1 MAVAVAKCE
10 ELAAVAGEVRE
21 ALADLVAAVGYHPA
35 AAHIGLSVGSLQRW
49 VVRVPV
55 TATLDAAYSN
65 EYCGA
70 VPKLNVGR
78 DRRKLPWYDYLS
90 AFAMMLVGL
99 QLLSLLSGLGILIAA
114 VGALAGGFVALYL
127 AYELGKRLSERFPAL
142 KSEHVGFFDR

>member
-1 MAVAVAKCE
+1 MA
-10 ELAAVAGEVRE
+10 ELAAPISPGSRAGVGLDQLQGRCGG
-21 ALADLVAAVGYHPA
+21 LAA
-35 AAHIGLSVGSLQRW
+35 R
-49 VVRVPV
+49 
-55 TATLDAAYSN
+55 YSS